1 MNPDT
6 VLLFDV
12 DNTLLDNDRFKSD
25 VAAFLRRELDTEL
38 AERYWEHYEELR
50 REHAYADFIGAAERL
65 RLDHPYDP
73 RIHRLGL
80 YLLNYPFHECDF
92 PGALDVIEQLRSLGR
107 PVIITDGDAV
117 FQPWKIERSGLLEAF
132 HGEVM
137 FTVHKDQELDFVQR
151 RFPAERY
158 VIVDDKLSILTSVK
172 EIWQGRV
179 TTVWVR
185 QGHYAAE
192 QAGAYPDPDLV
203 IDTIAELPSR
213 VEEHLRERSMP

>member
-1 MNPDT
+1 MTDT

-25 VAAFLRRELDTEL
+25 LAAFLRRELDPDR
-38 AERYWEHYEELR
+38 AEAYWRHYEELR
-50 REHAYADFIGAAERL
+50 HEHAYADFIGAAERL
-65 RLDHPYDP
+65 RLEHPYDP

-80 YLLNYPFHECDF
+80 SLLNYGFKDCVYPA
-92 PGALDVIEQLRSLGR
+92 ALDVVAQLRSRGR

-117 FQPWKIERSGLLEAF
+117 FQPWKIERSGLLDAF

-137 FTVHKDQELDFVQR
+137 FTVHKDQELDFVER
-151 RFPAERY
+151 RFPAEGY

-172 EIWQGRV
+172 KVWGDRV

-192 QAGAYPDPDLV
+192 QAGRFPDAD
-203 IDTIAELPSR
+203 ITIGAIAELAER
-213 VEEHLRERSMP
+213 LDEHERSTR

>member
-1 MNPDT
+1 MSDT

-25 VAAFLRRELDTEL
+25 VAAFLRRELDPDR
-38 AERYWEHYEELR
+38 AEAYWMHYEELR
-50 REHAYADFIGAAERL
+50 HEHAYADFIGAAERL

-80 YLLNYPFHECDF
+80 YLLDYDFAACVYPS
-92 PGALDVIEQLRSLGR
+92 ALDVVSAMRARGR

-137 FTVHKDQELDFVQR
+137 FTVHKDEELDFVER
-151 RFPAERY
+151 RFPATGY

-172 EIWQGRV
+172 RVWEERV

-192 QAGAYPDPDLV
+192 QAGSFPDADLTV
-203 IDTIAELPSR
+203 GAIAELPAR
-213 VEEHLRERSMP
+213 LDEHERERSTP